1 MEKKSKQMA
10 QPSEHSAWKLAKQM
24 APLCQ
29 LPAERGT
36 LWKVT
41 QSGSDVLQK
50 CAMSDAPI

>member
-10 QPSEHSAWKLAKQM
+10 QPSEHSAWKLAKRM